1 MLSTRIS
8 CELEVCIYSLLPVFQ
23 IEILRQRRSKLALCE
38 AKQEG
43 APGTAEFW
51 LLLCQRKIH
60 HEANEVQASG
70 PFRDLGKDLSNV
82 FTWSYAF
89 A

>member
-51 LLLCQRKIH
+51 LLLY
-60 HEANEVQASG
+60 HEENEVQASG